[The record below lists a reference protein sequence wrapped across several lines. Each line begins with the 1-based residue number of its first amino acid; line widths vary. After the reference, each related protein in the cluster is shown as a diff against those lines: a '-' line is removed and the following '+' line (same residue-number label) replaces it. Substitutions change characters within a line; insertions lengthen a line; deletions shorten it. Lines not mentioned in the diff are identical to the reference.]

1 MPRVAR
7 SETVVPKLL
16 SPSEQGTLT
25 DELYELIHETFG
37 VTRDDVL
44 HGVVT
49 PKSDLTKILVHRN
62 DEGKAV
68 GYFAIHFFEKRLR
81 GVPTT
86 VVRAGVGMLR
96 DYRGQ

>member
-7 SETVVPKLL
+7 SETVLPKQL
-16 SPSEQGTLT
+16 PPAEQSKLT

-37 VTRDDVL
+37 VTRVDVFN
-44 HGVVT
+44 GVVT
-49 PKSDLTKILVHRN
+49 PKSDLTKLLVHRN
-62 DEGKAV
+62 AEGKAV
-68 GYFAIHFFEKRLR
+68 GYFAIHFFDKLLR

-96 DYRGQ
+96 DYRG